1 MMLIDRI
8 RKWFS
13 SFLKT
18 PNPNNPSIQKS
29 SKTPFFTK
37 GPESNYLIEIRL
49 IDRQI
54 KTEMK
59 ILEDR
64 LSKRF
69 GIGQQHYVPH
79 ITLVGGFKASDQ
91 KRVETDFV
99 KICDETPLMKFTING
114 WDIFCESNNVAYLE
128 INPSPELR
136 KFRKQLAEQLTPYC
150 WGFKKFD
157 SQNENDFVFHGTIAL
172 NIPDGKFEKTI
183 SFIHS
188 AFPEHINGVYYV
200 DRVTL
205 LKNSFI
211 FRDSFIFREYDFFL
225 REKLNRTQA
234 RSPKVYHFSEKAKSD
249 HREHKD
255 DIIRLSSS
263 SNRRVFLISDS
274 HFDHQNIIRYTNR
287 NFSDFHSM
295 NRTMLHRWNSEVQK
309 NDIVLFIGDLTYG
322 KDSKGIPFWL
332 SKLNGNITMIKGSHD
347 KIEELQEFHRKS
359 KLTLENHLEIPF
371 LLVHDPKEIKSSEW
385 KGWKIHG
392 HIHNNNYEK
401 YPFIN
406 GEEKT
411 INVSTELLDYTPLNI
426 ERLFELDFTKIRYMK
441 DIHSKPEYYS

>member
-1 MMLIDRI
+1 MIIDRI
-8 RKWFS
+8 RNWFS
-13 SFLKT
+13 SFLRT
-18 PNPNNPSIQKS
+18 HHRPSPSTQKS
-29 SKTPFFTK
+29 SNNLFLTK

-54 KTEMK
+54 NTEMK

-64 LSKRF
+64 LSKKF

-99 KICDETPLMKFTING
+99 KICEDAPLMKFTING
-114 WDIFCESNNVAYLE
+114 WDIFSENNNVAYLE

-136 KFRKQLAEQLTPYC
+136 KFRKQLAEKLTPYC
-150 WGFKKFD
+150 RDFKKFD
-157 SQNENDFVFHGTIAL
+157 FQNEDDFVFHGTIAL
-172 NIPDGKFEKTI
+172 HIPDGKFEKTI

-188 AFPEHINGVYYV
+188 AFPDHINGEYYV
-200 DRVTL
+200 DRATL
-205 LKNSFI
+205 LKNSY
-211 FRDSFIFREYDFFL
+211 IFREYDFFL

-234 RSPKVYHFSEKAKSD
+234 RSPKVYHFSEKAKSE

-287 NFSDFHSM
+287 NFSDYHSM
-295 NRTMLHRWNSEVQK
+295 NRTMLHRWNSEVQE
-309 NDIVLFIGDLTYG
+309 NDSVLFIGDLTYG
-322 KDSKGIPFWL
+322 RDSKGIPFWL
-332 SKLNGNITMIKGSHD
+332 SRLHGNITMIKGSHD
-347 KIEELQEFHRKS
+347 KIEEVKEFHRIT
-359 KLTLENHLEIPF
+359 KLTLENHPEIPF
-371 LLVHDPKEIKSSEW
+371 LLIHDPKEIKSSEW

-411 INVSTELLDYTPLNI
+411 INVSAELLDYTPLNI
-426 ERLFELDFTKIRYMK
+426 EKLFELNFTKIRYMK
-441 DIHSKPEYYS
+441 DIHSKPEYYP